1 MLITATKTIG
11 CTAAE
16 LFKYARLLELMKANF
31 DPNLDDEYHRLGIWF
46 EGLPV
51 KEQARIELC
60 VAWGAEETA
69 RIGTTQETCDLCEG
83 AAQMNREHN
92 STGFFCTRHDE
103 EKVKQRQAYI
113 DAQRVLR

>member
-16 LFKYARLLELMKANF
+16 LFKYARLFELMKSNF
-31 DPNLDDEYHRLGIWF
+31 DPALDVEYHRLVAWF
-46 EGLPV
+46 EGLPTE
-51 KEQARIELC
+51 EQRRIELC

-69 RIGTTQETCDLCEG
+69 CLGTMQETCDLCAG

-92 STGFFCTRHDE
+92 STGFFCSLHDRQ
-103 EKVKQRQAYI
+103 KVKERQAYI
-113 DAQRVLR
+113 DAQKVLR